1 MGNFLST
8 EEMGEEEEQHGG
20 EERMKVERKK
30 RKARAK
36 TAKRRAAAAAAVA
49 PPVSLETEGFGYFS
63 DPTDSLERREGRKEN
78 EFREEEELEPPNMDV
93 WRNTSREYEDEPV
106 SKPKRR
112 KRGGATVSRRKRIA
126 WDDEGDEY

>member
-8 EEMGEEEEQHGG
+8 EEIGEEEEQEQHGG

-36 TAKRRAAAAAAVA
+36 TAKRRAAAVA

-78 EFREEEELEPPNMDV
+78 EIREEEELEPPNMDV

-112 KRGGATVSRRKRIA
+112 KRGGATISRRKRIA
-126 WDDEGDEY
+126 WEDEGDEY